1 MSWVEAGFIFLII
14 WWLVLF
20 MVLPWGARRVDPND
34 LVPGEDHGAPEK
46 PRLAIKFTVTT
57 AISLVLLGLVYGIMV
72 SGIISF
78 RP

>member
-20 MVLPWGARRVDPND
+20 MVLPWGVRRVDPDD
-34 LVPGEDHGAPEK
+34 LMPGEDHGAPEK
-46 PRLAIKFTVTT
+46 PRLILKFAVTT
-57 AISLVLLGLVYGIMV
+57 CISLVLLGLVYGIMV
-72 SGIISF
+72 SGLISF